1 LSVEKF
7 VALLA
12 SGIALGAVLSI
23 AALGFLVL
31 HKATGVINFAH
42 GDLITFSAY
51 LALWAI
57 ATDGLPTVPG
67 YLLALVLMFA
77 VGVAMERVAYA
88 PLRRRDPMAVVIATL
103 AAAIALRGLVAVWQ
117 GSTPKRLPT
126 PVGDRTVH
134 ILGAPIAQQ
143 RILIVVVAAAAIIA
157 LLAGFQ
163 RTAFGRQLRA
173 LASDPDTARLQG
185 VRTRMIAMVAFGI
198 SATLAGLAGILVA
211 PLTAIDLTF
220 GFNLMISAF
229 AAAVLGGFGSLGGV
243 VAGSLVI
250 GLVQQLLGGYVFTT
264 YNTTLPFILM
274 LAVIAIRP
282 EGLVVLR
289 RSRL

>member
-1 LSVEKF
+1 
-7 VALLA
+7 
-12 SGIALGAVLSI
+12 
-23 AALGFLVL
+23 
-31 HKATGVINFAH
+31 
-42 GDLITFSAY
+42 
-51 LALWAI
+51 
-57 ATDGLPTVPG
+57 
-67 YLLALVLMFA
+67 
-77 VGVAMERVAYA
+77 
-88 PLRRRDPMAVVIATL
+88 MAVVIATL

-134 ILGAPIAQQ
+134 ILGAPVAQQ
-143 RILIVVVAAAAIIA
+143 RILIVVVSAVAIIA

-198 SATLAGLAGILVA
+198 SATLAVLAGIMVA

-220 GFNLMISAF
+220 GFDLMISAF

-243 VAGSLVI
+243 VAGSLII

-274 LAVIAIRP
+274 LAVIALRP